1 MHVRFGDEATNMRT
15 TVELTEAQRAEL
27 LKIAANRGM
36 KGFSLLVQEALD
48 EFLLRQASRRELVDA
63 ALAVKGGLLPKE
75 ADALQDRVRA
85 VRADWR

>member
-1 MHVRFGDEATNMRT
+1 MRT